1 MTSRAS
7 ATRAAICAPLRDFL
21 ARIARFHAA
30 GGDCGSKEFQVADL
44 LNDFSESALAQAKCL
59 SSVSEL
65 KTNNVKA
72 RWQET
77 TENDGKPLIISI
89 ADGANG
95 LVYSAKKAGVL
106 WLTGN
111 VSVCL
116 SGSATQI
123 TLKNTKATSNV
134 PMLARLAL
142 PSTQSA
148 QIVNDQ
154 IKLGGGG
161 WGGIFVGQ

>member
-1 MTSRAS
+1 MPLEVIVGLKNFRLL
-7 ATRAAICAPLRDFL
+7 ICLMIL
-21 ARIARFHAA
+21 
-30 GGDCGSKEFQVADL
+30 
-44 LNDFSESALAQAKCL
+44 SESALAQAKCL

-77 TENDGKPLIISI
+77 TENDGKPLRISI
-89 ADGANG
+89 TDGANG

-116 SGSATQI
+116 SGGATEI

-148 QIVNDQ
+148 QIVSDQ

-161 WGGIFVGQ
+161 WGGTFIGQ

>member
-1 MTSRAS
+1 MVLKNFRLL
-7 ATRAAICAPLRDFL
+7 IC
-21 ARIARFHAA
+21 
-30 GGDCGSKEFQVADL
+30 L
-44 LNDFSESALAQAKCL
+44 LILSESTLAQAKCL
-59 SSVSEL
+59 RNVMEL

-77 TENDGKPLIISI
+77 TENDGKPLMISI

-134 PMLARLAL
+134 PTLARLAL

-161 WGGIFVGQ
+161 WGGTFVGQ